1 MPSKLNFFKL
11 FLVINVWTA
20 EENQNKVKIRRN
32 SQQQLTPEP
41 SNPNIAKASIQKF
54 GNGKVAAKVT
64 PLGHEGKYTP
74 STSVLPNIAHR
85 FVNSSTSND
94 HLGFGSNPIYSND
107 NRGTLSIQYLNK
119 MVDDESVYR
128 RSSSQSATN
137 SLPPHSSMNNNSH
150 GNYVDID
157 AIDQIRNQL
166 DYSQYGQNF
175 ERNYSM
181 NQNHPHTIDNQISNF
196 AAMRNYSGNNLSEM
210 SSFKKKQY
218 SLRNTGNQ
226 SPMSSPNTSQPQLT
240 QYSKLSPVGVSA
252 GTIGYN
258 SDGSPIYE
266 NQPNPARS
274 ESPIYSNTTSSL
286 SVYHPDNK
294 SSGNHSSNS
303 IYQNSV
309 G

>member
-1 MPSKLNFFKL
+1 
-11 FLVINVWTA
+11 
-20 EENQNKVKIRRN
+20 
-32 SQQQLTPEP
+32 
-41 SNPNIAKASIQKF
+41 
-54 GNGKVAAKVT
+54 
-64 PLGHEGKYTP
+64 
-74 STSVLPNIAHR
+74 
-85 FVNSSTSND
+85 
-94 HLGFGSNPIYSND
+94 
-107 NRGTLSIQYLNK
+107 
-119 MVDDESVYR
+119 MVDDESAYR

-150 GNYVDID
+150 SNYVVDID

-181 NQNHPHTIDNQISNF
+181 NQNHQHTIDNQISNF

-210 SSFKKKQY
+210 SPFKKQY

-240 QYSKLSPVGVSA
+240 QYSKLSPAGVST

-294 SSGNHSSNS
+294 TGGNS

>member
-1 MPSKLNFFKL
+1 M
-11 FLVINVWTA
+11 
-20 EENQNKVKIRRN
+20 KIRRN

-54 GNGKVAAKVT
+54 GNGKVAAIT
-64 PLGHEGKYTP
+64 ALGHEGKYTP

-85 FVNSSTSND
+85 FVNTSTSND
-94 HLGFGSNPIYSND
+94 HLGHPIYSND
-107 NRGTLSIQYLNK
+107 NRSTLSIQYLNK
-119 MVDDESVYR
+119 MVDEDLVYR

-137 SLPPHSSMNNNSH
+137 SLPSHSSMNNNSH

-181 NQNHPHTIDNQISNF
+181 NQNHPHTIDNQITNF

-210 SSFKKKQY
+210 SPFKKQY
-218 SLRNTGNQ
+218 SLRNTANQ
-226 SPMSSPNTSQPQLT
+226 SPNTSQPQLT

-294 SSGNHSSNS
+294 TVGSHSANS